1 MVRRVGFGDSKEKR
15 SDLTSV
21 PVTKSNPRAAK
32 TDAKSM
38 SLPAR
43 VFAIIFLCIWL
54 LGWSGAIIFAT
65 YELFAGND
73 FSKFFLIFWIILASG
88 GWLFALKTLRAL
100 LRGEQI
106 SGGVIRERK
115 PRVSDTENTPATRPE
130 PVPNARN
137 TDASIKATQLTKNE
151 LMFKIGKI
159 IVAVLIAIR
168 IESNFMFIVLFL
180 WAGKEAWSIL
190 RPSTPSDPEQ

>member
-21 PVTKSNPRAAK
+21 PSTKHASRAAK
-32 TDAKSM
+32 TDAKPM
-38 SLPAR
+38 SVPAR

-73 FSKFFLIFWIILASG
+73 FSKVFLIFWIILAGG

-115 PRVSDTENTPATRPE
+115 PRNSDTGNTPKTRPD

-137 TDASIKATQLTKNE
+137 TDTSLKATQLTRNE

-159 IVAVLIAIR
+159 VIAVLIAIQV
-168 IESNFMFIVLFL
+168 ESNIMFMILFL
-180 WAGKEAWSIL
+180 WAGKEIWSIL
-190 RPSTPSDPEQ
+190 RPSTPSDPER